1 MALYPLVINI
11 KALVVD
17 LGLLKKK
24 GLEGIMDSEKN
35 ELSGLYQERTAEGK
49 VAGLGIK
56 LRS

>member
-17 LGLLKKK
+17 LGLLKK